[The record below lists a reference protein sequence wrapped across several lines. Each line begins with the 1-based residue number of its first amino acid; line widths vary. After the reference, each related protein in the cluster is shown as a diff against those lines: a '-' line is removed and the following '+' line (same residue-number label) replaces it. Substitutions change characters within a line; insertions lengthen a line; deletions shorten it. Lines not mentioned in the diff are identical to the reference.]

1 MSCHCRAPLR
11 RSRPPVKP
19 GRRWRRAGLPVLLA
33 IAIAAAGCGSPRA
46 EIPAIGVVEADRLL
60 FERGAAA
67 LDEGDWRR
75 AREYFVEIRDNYPQ
89 SQYRAAA
96 RLGIGES
103 YEQEGT
109 SEAYVRALAEFQ
121 DFLSLYPTHPRAP
134 FAQYKVGMVH
144 FHQMRRAERDQSE
157 TRNAIREFEN
167 FVDRYPTD
175 PEWMP
180 EVRERLREARDRLSA
195 HDFTVGRFYH
205 RVKFYPGAVNRF
217 RQILDGDPEYSKR
230 DEVYFYLGE
239 TLAEARQVTE
249 AIPYFARILEEFDA
263 SEYAE
268 EARAR
273 ISELEPEPDR

>member
-1 MSCHCRAPLR
+1 MPCHYRAVLR
-11 RSRPPVKP
+11 RSRSPLKP
-19 GRRWRRAGLPVLLA
+19 GRRWWRAGLPVLL
-33 IAIAAAGCGSPRA
+33 AIAAAGCGSPRA

-167 FVDRYPTD
+167 FVDRYPAD
-175 PEWMP
+175 GEWMP

-263 SEYAE
+263 SEYAD

>member
-1 MSCHCRAPLR
+1 M
-11 RSRPPVKP
+11 KP
-19 GRRWRRAGLPVLLA
+19 GRRWWRAGLPVLL
-33 IAIAAAGCGSPRA
+33 AIAAAGCGSPRA

-67 LDEGDWRR
+67 LDERDWRR

-175 PEWMP
+175 GEWMP

-239 TLAEARQVTE
+239 TLADARQVTE

-273 ISELEPEPDR
+273 ISELEPERER

>member
-1 MSCHCRAPLR
+1 MTPR
-11 RSRPPVKP
+11 RR
-19 GRRWRRAGLPVLLA
+19 GWRTALPVLLA
-33 IAIAAAGCGSPRA
+33 VAVAGCATPQA
-46 EIPAIGVVEADRLL
+46 DIPAIGEVEADRLL

-75 AREYFVEIRDNYPQ
+75 ARQYFVEIRDNYPQ

-103 YEQEGT
+103 YEQEGST
-109 SEAYVRALAEFQ
+109 EAYVRALAEFQ

-157 TRNAIREFEN
+157 TRNAIREFES
-167 FVDRYPTD
+167 FLERYPTD
-175 PEWMP
+175 REWMAT
-180 EVRERLREARDRLSA
+180 VRERLREARDRLSE
-195 HDFTVGRFYH
+195 HDFTVGHFYY
-205 RVKFYPGAVNRF
+205 RARFYPGAVNRF
-217 RQILDGDPEYSKR
+217 RQILDNDPEYSKR

-239 TLAEARQVTE
+239 SYAVSRNVAE
-249 AIPYFARILEEFDA
+249 AIPYFARILEEFEA

-268 EARAR
+268 EARMR
-273 ISELEPEPDR
+273 ISELEAQLDR

>member
-1 MSCHCRAPLR
+1 MSCHCRASLR

-19 GRRWRRAGLPVLLA
+19 GRRWRRTGLPVLLA

-121 DFLSLYPTHPRAP
+121 DFLSLYPTHLRAP

-175 PEWMP
+175 REWMP